1 MAKLIRCHSGFDS
14 QVVKFLIARLAR
26 SDPRNSFWE
35 LCVMHYVSILGY
47 YIELV
52 SWTLTLVLHHIL
64 DYHVLDVL
72 EYFIIY

>member
-1 MAKLIRCHSGFDS
+1 
-14 QVVKFLIARLAR
+14 
-26 SDPRNSFWE
+26 
-35 LCVMHYVSILGY
+35 MHYVSILGY